1 MELNRNM
8 ILGLVE
14 HGPRVLEDK
23 PFFYFCS
30 QSDIYIHWSFLF
42 NFKDNICVSV
52 AFQVALRHFV

>member
-1 MELNRNM
+1 M